1 MGMSLDNPGRRTLDI
16 IETEVVVSLLSLLR
30 FILHG
35 REFLTLGHDNTK
47 CLSELG
53 VKLLYLPFQ
62 NLQFAVGGVPSPLS
76 GG

>member
-53 VKLLYLPFQ
+53 VKLL
-62 NLQFAVGGVPSPLS
+62 
-76 GG
+76 